1 MLKFLKT
8 NDNIQEQ
15 QILSCSLTNRPK
27 PIGVADYNL
36 ITPKAELEKV
46 VADEM
51 ALYEKE
57 WLSDLD

>member
-1 MLKFLKT
+1 MDVELALEGVT
-8 NDNIQEQ
+8 
-15 QILSCSLTNRPK
+15 K

-36 ITPKAELEKV
+36 IIPKAELEKV

-57 WLSDLD
+57 RLPDLD